1 MSETKLNITD
11 EKSAETILK
20 FTFIFVVVAI
30 FLIWYFN
37 GVSQKENLP
46 ALRVSTDE
54 ASDVTSPVPPSQ
66 TESDKEV
73 DESSD
78 DEVRYPISLDL
89 YGSGGI
95 VPPGLRRGINYY
107 AGDTVVSAPAIQ
119 LINTQ
124 SVMNTPKPTPTS
136 NTTSLD
142 DSTPIF

>member
-46 ALRVSTDE
+46 ALRASTDE
-54 ASDVTSPVPPSQ
+54 AGDVIPVPPSQ

-73 DESSD
+73 DESPD
-78 DEVRYPISLDL
+78 DEVRYPISLSL
-89 YGSGGI
+89 HGSGGI
-95 VPPGLRRGINYY
+95 VPPRLRQGYNYY
-107 AGDTVVSAPAIQ
+107 AGDVPVSEPTIQ
-119 LINTQ
+119 LTNTL
-124 SVMNTPKPTPTS
+124 SVMATPKPAPSSTS
-136 NTTSLD
+136 DTTSLGID
-142 DSTPIF
+142 